1 MEALEG
7 TLNHIRYQND
17 KNFLIGMFQDGK
29 RETCALGVIHRPEAG
44 QLYRLFGKWR
54 DDSKWG
60 QQFAFDRYEIIIPR
74 DELGIFR
81 YLVKIAKFVGPV
93 VGKRIIDT
101 YGETALDVL
110 TNNPA
115 RVAAEISGITEPRA
129 IEIQK
134 ALVANKALESV
145 MVTLETT
152 LGGMGLRRS
161 VFDDLIA
168 RFGPDAVK
176 CLQDA
181 PYRILCDCSGCGFP
195 TADKI
200 ALERLQVDRQSIDR
214 QKAAVLHVLE
224 ENQRNGGHT
233 WMQTDVLLTGCNALI
248 GYVPQTGYLQLLE
261 AGEIVVSPD
270 KKMTAKA
277 ATAAAESEI
286 AGIIKGFL
294 TNDSDI

>member
-1 MEALEG
+1 MEALTG

-17 KNFLIGMFQDGK
+17 KNFLIAMFQDGK
-29 RETCALGVIHRPEAG
+29 KETCALGVIHRPEAG
-44 QLYRLFGKWR
+44 QLYRLFGKWK

-81 YLVKIAKFVGPV
+81 YLVKIAKFVGPI
-93 VGKRIIDT
+93 VGKRIIDI

-110 TNNPA
+110 TNDPQ
-115 RVAAEISGITEPRA
+115 RVAAEINGITEPRA
-129 IEIQK
+129 LEIQK
-134 ALVANKALESV
+134 ALIDNKALESV

-181 PYRILCDCSGCGFP
+181 PYRILCGCSGCGFP

-200 ALERLQVDRQSIDR
+200 ALERLQVDRQSVER

-233 WMQTDVLLTGCNALI
+233 WMQTDVLLTACNALI
-248 GYVPQTGYLQLLE
+248 GFVPQSGYLQLLE
-261 AGEIVVSPD
+261 AAEIVSAGSR
-270 KKMTAKA
+270 MTAKA
-277 ATAAAESEI
+277 ATAQAEKEI
-286 AGIIKGFL
+286 AEIIKGFL
-294 TNDSDI
+294 TNDTDI